1 MTSRRDWQLQQL
13 GITQWSL
20 RRPSVLQGEIAISLP
35 EHIRLV
41 MVADTLP
48 LLTDPLVSD
57 ILRALAVTPDQVLQL
72 TPERV
77 AMLPE
82 GGRCNSWRLGDGEP
96 IALEGAQVAS
106 PTYEQLQSSAAAR
119 AGLWQQ
125 ICAHENDFFPKPD

>member
-20 RRPSVLQGEIAISLP
+20 RRHSVLQGEIAISLP

-41 MVADTLP
+41 MVAETLP
-48 LLTDPLVSD
+48 ALTEPLVND
-57 ILRALAVTPDQVLQL
+57 ILRAFAVTPDQVLQL

-82 GGRCNSWRLGDGEP
+82 GGCCNSWRLGGGDP
-96 IALEGAQVAS
+96 VALEGAQVAS
-106 PTYEQLQSSAAAR
+106 PTFEQLQTSAAAR
-119 AGLWQQ
+119 AELWQQ
-125 ICAHENDFFPKPD
+125 ICAHEHDFFPQPD